1 VSDADTRTRS
11 QEKKDGGITV
21 NWAKLV
27 AISTI
32 VLVSV
37 VAVAWVS
44 IPPVEEEEEIPKPI
58 MRNITIGVI
67 PGVDENDP
75 TYRLLTSIA
84 QDDINSYCEENGID
98 FRFRFNLS
106 APVEMAE
113 QALTYTKAFRASG
126 VDMILGYAWSSH
138 LCSGARVYGYNKTM
152 ALMTPSASS
161 YVYALR
167 NTTLYHM
174 CILDI
179 DPLVTML
186 KAMRDRG
193 VEAYLVI
200 ENPGYGEAGN
210 LIHEVYHKV
219 KPLGFVS
226 NRTVEYTYGSPVDFF
241 MTKADTTLGEMIDSY
256 GVNQTAVLWLGF
268 PQPPESPG
276 IGGEQFLEMAASYA
290 SLSRVTWYMFDY
302 AGGRKGIARVI
313 GDVDAKL
320 KLINLEMVLEPN
332 PIYDRLNRAWVNET
346 NLSGPMGYYN
356 ANIYDGLWVLSL
368 SAIRANSTEPL
379 DIWRVLPS
387 VASEY
392 VGATGRC
399 TLNEFGAR
407 MGADYRVYA
416 YFEVDGKVTSI
427 PCGSY
432 SWESDRFTWD
442 ESLLG

>member
-1 VSDADTRTRS
+1 LRKV
-11 QEKKDGGITV
+11 
-21 NWAKLV
+21 
-27 AISTI
+27 
-32 VLVSV
+32 
-37 VAVAWVS
+37 
-44 IPPVEEEEEIPKPI
+44 
-58 MRNITIGVI
+58 TIGII
-67 PGVDENDP
+67 PGIDENDP

-84 QDDINSYCEENGID
+84 HDDINSYCEENGID
-98 FRFRFNLS
+98 FRFSFNLS

-126 VDMILGYAWSSH
+126 VNMILGYAWSSH

-152 ALMTPSASS
+152 VLITPSASS
-161 YVYALR
+161 YIYALR

-174 CILDI
+174 CILDT
-179 DPLVTML
+179 DPLITTL

-193 VEAYLVI
+193 VKAYLLI
-200 ENPGYGEAGN
+200 ENPGYGGAGY
-210 LIHEVYHKV
+210 LINHVNHKA

-241 MTKADTTLGEMIDSY
+241 MTKADTALGEMIGSF

-268 PQPPESPG
+268 PQPPEPPG
-276 IGGEQFLEMAASYA
+276 IGGEQFLETAASYA
-290 SLSRVTWYMFDY
+290 NLSMVTWYMYDH
-302 AGGRKGIARVI
+302 GMSQGRPMMLGN
-313 GDVDAKL
+313 VDARL
-320 KLINLEMVLEPN
+320 KLFNLEMVLEPN
-332 PIYDRLNRAWVNET
+332 PIYDRLNGAWVNET
-346 NLSGPMGYYN
+346 NLLGPMGYYS

-392 VGATGRC
+392 IGATGRC

-416 YFEVDGKVTSI
+416 YFEVDGKVTSL